1 MNNGEKSVKN
11 IKKSSEMLK
20 NPEKKR
26 RKYRK
31 TIKMLKNFEKPSKL
45 SKNHENG

>member
-1 MNNGEKSVKN
+1 MNNQEKIVKN

-31 TIKMLKNFEKPSKL
+31 TIKMLKNCEKPSKL
-45 SKNHENG
+45 SKNHQKC